1 MLANRAAIAQA
12 IPHSGSMC
20 LIDGVISYNNQSIS
34 CISST
39 HRDVDNPMRT
49 GGELLVLCG
58 VEYAAQVMAL
68 HGFFTS
74 QAESRPRAGYLVGLR
89 DVCCNVPRLD
99 NLPEDLLI
107 TAEKL
112 MGDEVRVIYQF
123 ALYAG
128 ERLILS
134 GRATVVLDVD
144 KVNS

>member
-1 MLANRAAIAQA
+1 MLADRAAIAQA

-20 LIDGVISYNNQSIS
+20 LIDGIISYNNQIIT
-34 CISST
+34 CVSST

-49 GGELLVLCG
+49 GNQLLALCG
-58 VEYAAQVMAL
+58 VEYAAQAMAL

-89 DVCCNVPRLD
+89 DVCCNVTRLD
-99 NLPEDLLI
+99 NLPEDLFI

-112 MGDEVRVIYQF
+112 MVDEVRVIYQF
-123 ALYAG
+123 SLHAG

-134 GRATVVLDVD
+134 GRATVVLDTD
-144 KVNS
+144 KMNS